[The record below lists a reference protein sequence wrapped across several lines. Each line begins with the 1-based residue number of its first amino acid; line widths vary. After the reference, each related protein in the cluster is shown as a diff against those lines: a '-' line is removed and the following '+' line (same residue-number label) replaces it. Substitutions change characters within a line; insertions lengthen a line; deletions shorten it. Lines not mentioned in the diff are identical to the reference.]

1 MPQGFFNFISKIL
14 ERVIHT
20 RLTAHLQSFPS
31 ISPFQSAYRKFHST
45 ETAFLRI
52 QNDLLLAIDQR
63 KLSALVL
70 LDLSAA
76 FDTNDHQLLLTRL
89 SSTFGLTGPALR
101 LRTSNLTDRSQPVS
115 IDSHSTAPSP
125 MQTGVPQGSVLCPL
139 LFCLYTTPLSHILST
154 TAPSYHL

>member
-1 MPQGFFNFISKIL
+1 MMTWVAIEKISNLNFISKIL

-20 RLTAHLQSFPS
+20 QLTAHLQSFPS

-45 ETAFLRI
+45 ETPLLRI

-76 FDTNDHQLLLTRL
+76 FDTINFFLLGSRQLL
-89 SSTFGLTGPALR
+89 
-101 LRTSNLTDRSQPVS
+101 V
-115 IDSHSTAPSP
+115 
-125 MQTGVPQGSVLCPL
+125 
-139 LFCLYTTPLSHILST
+139 
-154 TAPSYHL
+154 